1 MSCISISST
10 TAIDYKHDECSSET
24 RRHRIR
30 RRPSSMHRQPSSTFI
45 FLALFFITANTYCNT
60 NANCCY
66 AFSAQHLPPKKNK
79 PLPTRRTSNSKSNYM
94 NSAPVAERP
103 TIIDRPSITTTT
115 DASAVTTQ
123 QNNPSSDFR
132 RRMKSLVKRRQ
143 QNDAKPTNIRTA
155 NTLVEYKNV
164 LDENRDKIVVVRFY
178 ATCVR
183 YVNLFSWCSCALLH

>member
-10 TAIDYKHDECSSET
+10 TIDYNEHQCVDT

-30 RRPSSMHRQPSSTFI
+30 RRSSSMHRQPSSTLI
-45 FLALFFITANTYCNT
+45 FLALFFFITANTFCNT
-60 NANCCY
+60 NAKFAY

-178 ATCVR
+178 AT
-183 YVNLFSWCSCALLH
+183 WCKVC

>member
-1 MSCISISST
+1 MSCISIST
-10 TAIDYKHDECSSET
+10 TAIEYKHECSSDT

-30 RRPSSMHRQPSSTFI
+30 RRPSSMHRQPSTFI

-60 NANCCY
+60 NAKFAY

-103 TIIDRPSITTTT
+103 TIIDRPSITTDDTI
-115 DASAVTTQ
+115 SAVTIQ

-143 QNDAKPTNIRTA
+143 ENDAKPTNVRTA

-164 LDENRDKIVVVRFY
+164 LDENKDKIVVVRFY
-178 ATCVR
+178 AT
-183 YVNLFSWCSCALLH
+183 WCKVC

>member
-1 MSCISISST
+1 MSCISSVSST
-10 TAIDYKHDECSSET
+10 AIEYRYECSSDT

-30 RRPSSMHRQPSSTFI
+30 RRQHSSMHRQPSTFI

-103 TIIDRPSITTTT
+103 TILDRPSITTADTILSTT
-115 DASAVTTQ
+115 TTQ
-123 QNNPSSDFR
+123 KNNPSSDFR

-178 ATCVR
+178 AT
-183 YVNLFSWCSCALLH
+183 WCKVC